1 MGMLTLPLLP
11 RLCLVPP
18 PGAAGFLVSQYKVQV
33 GLGLLGGLL
42 GGCGEELVSARELAS
57 CIPMDTAAPLGP

>member
-18 PGAAGFLVSQYKVQV
+18 PGGAGFLVSQYKVQV

-42 GGCGEELVSARELAS
+42 GGEELVSARELAS
-57 CIPMDTAAPLGP
+57 CIPIDTAAPLGP